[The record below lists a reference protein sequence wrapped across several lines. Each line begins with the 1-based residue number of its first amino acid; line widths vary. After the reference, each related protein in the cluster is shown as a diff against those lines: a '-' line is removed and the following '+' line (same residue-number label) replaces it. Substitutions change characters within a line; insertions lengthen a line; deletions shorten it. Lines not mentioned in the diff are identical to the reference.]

1 MLQRKYHLPLFFLL
15 FSVFLS
21 AQPKKNSLT
30 QLSFAELKELYWKNE
45 NKIPQQLPYAK
56 AYLKKA
62 INENEPVERA
72 RGYFLLSLLS
82 ESDKALVYLDSA
94 IFFTK
99 DLKDIKFPAYAYSA
113 KGHVYKKQFK
123 YKEAIDNFL
132 IAENI
137 AKQNNQD
144 LYYEI
149 KFTIAALRSEELG
162 EVDEALVLFKECFEH
177 YNNKDVRSPVYS
189 YPYQLV
195 LFGLADAYKALNV
208 SDSATYFNKKGY
220 IESKATN
227 SQLTNALFTLN
238 EGANLIFK
246 KNYKEALDSINIA
259 LPKVILYK
267 DKGNTLA
274 AYYYTAKAYDGLN
287 NKKEAVK
294 NFIKVD
300 SVYTISKRITP
311 EFMSGYPYLI
321 SYFKNNGDKVNQLK
335 YLTKYMEID
344 SVLQNNYKELTK
356 KLQYEYDTPN
366 LMLEKEN
373 LIKSLQED
381 KSKSYWSIGFLI
393 LIVLAMAGFSFYQYK
408 VKKSYRARFEKIMQN
423 NAEKNETETTQ
434 QEVDVFEANKSKT
447 ESIGINENLINQILK
462 KLADFE
468 STKGFLEPNITIQT
482 LSDVFETNNKY
493 VSKIVNIYKQ
503 KTFIQYINDLR
514 IDYAL
519 TSLKE
524 DFRLRKYTIQAL
536 AIEFGFNNAESFSA
550 AFHKKTGIKP
560 TYFLK
565 QLEEASSTDT

>member
-1 MLQRKYHLPLFFLL
+1 MLQRKYHLPLFLLL

-30 QLSFAELKELYWKNE
+30 QLSFVELKELYWKNE
-45 NKIPQQLPYAK
+45 NKTPQQLPYAK

-208 SDSATYFNKKGY
+208 SDSATYYNKKGY

-246 KNYKEALDSINIA
+246 KNYKVALDSINIA
-259 LPKVILYK
+259 LPKVILHK

-300 SVYTISKRITP
+300 SIYTISKRITP
-311 EFMSGYPYLI
+311 EFMDGYPYLI

-408 VKKSYRARFEKIMQN
+408 VKKSYRARFEKIMQT
-423 NAEKNETETTQ
+423 NAKKAETETTQ

-503 KTFIQYINDLR
+503 KTFVQYINDLR

-524 DFRLRKYTIQAL
+524 DSRLRKYTIQAL

-565 QLEEASSTDT
+565 QLEETSNTDT

>member
-1 MLQRKYHLPLFFLL
+1 MLQRKYHLPLFLLL

-30 QLSFAELKELYWKNE
+30 QLSFVELKELYWKNE
-45 NKIPQQLPYAK
+45 NKTPQQLPYAK

-62 INENEPVERA
+62 INENESVERA

-208 SDSATYFNKKGY
+208 SDSATYYNKKGY

-246 KNYKEALDSINIA
+246 KNYKVALDSINIA
-259 LPKVILYK
+259 LPKVILHK

-294 NFIKVD
+294 NFIRVD
-300 SVYTISKRITP
+300 SIYTISKRITP

-423 NAEKNETETTQ
+423 NAEKTETETTQ

-524 DFRLRKYTIQAL
+524 DSRLRKYTIQAL

-565 QLEEASSTDT
+565 QLEETSNTEA